1 RDELEASRRRRWQRS
16 DSECEFW
23 EDYGVVEFLERGL
36 ASPDDSTPEERVEAM
51 RETLAETD
59 MLETEGS
66 VTDFLFHVARTKYGK
81 VYIRVIRTL
90 EDNLIIR
97 AESSLTLSV
106 VKEDSS
112 EQLLLRQAEEA
123 CLEKGILESRQRNVD
138 EDCITGSLEQD
149 DDDDPYEYDEDI
161 PRTEAEVHRA
171 TGLLQLSLSSSSQS
185 SGTDNVSQPWT
196 CQSCGGGPSTPI
208 FVLSSPGNTPCIIYS
223 HYVLCSPGNT
233 PCIIYSHYVLCEEAD
248 FAFSVRNFCTAFS
261 FLLR

>member
-1 RDELEASRRRRWQRS
+1 MSTIYCFETDIFIQHELAK
-16 DSECEFW
+16 
-23 EDYGVVEFLERGL
+23 
-36 ASPDDSTPEERVEAM
+36 T
-51 RETLAETD
+51 ETLP
-59 MLETEGS
+59 
-66 VTDFLFHVARTKYGK
+66 HVRS
-81 VYIRVIRTL
+81 RL

-97 AESSLTLSV
+97 AESSSTLSV
-106 VKEDSS
+106 VKEYSS
-112 EQLLLRQAEEA
+112 EQLLRRQAEEA

-185 SGTDNVSQPWT
+185 SGTDNVSQLWT

-208 FVLSSPGNTPCIIYS
+208 FVLS
-223 HYVLCSPGNT
+223 SPGNT